1 MRGLA
6 RAVQAGFSCGCKPK
20 QYARVSLSRRSFSAV
35 PEPINEERQLSLL
48 RRGFS
53 AMPVDSIEPGQDGS
67 SSSFEGFDGSSIL
80 DERFL
85 IQYRE
90 HRNVRP

>member
-1 MRGLA
+1 M
-6 RAVQAGFSCGCKPK
+6 
-20 QYARVSLSRRSFSAV
+20 
-35 PEPINEERQLSLL
+35 PEPSNEERRLSLL

-53 AMPVDSIEPGQDGS
+53 AMPVDSIEPGQDGHRE
-67 SSSFEGFDGSSIL
+67 SFEGFDGYEVQV

-90 HRNVRP
+90 HRKVSSSIFSPNQPLISSSVHRN